1 MIRKTVPRL
10 SEKDHA
16 QSKELKRDD
25 DWTNLIA
32 LLSESVRLGHPA
44 GVARETATNLLVMA
58 GLDQQLRRCG
68 DW

>member
-32 LLSESVRLGHPA
+32 LLSE
-44 GVARETATNLLVMA
+44 
-58 GLDQQLRRCG
+58 
-68 DW
+68 